1 MKPRYAIVMLLVLAL
16 AVPVSLLAQQSS
28 NAITEASAAQ
38 ARDQLAGTYRLMTA
52 TSTNLATGEITY
64 PLGKSPEG
72 YIMYGRD
79 GRMMIFMVAE
89 KRPQPKDLASATDQ
103 ERLDLFK
110 TMLAYSGTYDFDGKV
125 VTHHID
131 VAWNGIKD
139 SPQRDVKLDGRKL
152 VLGYTGPNVRT
163 GVVGKVEITWEKVE

>member
-1 MKPRYAIVMLLVLAL
+1 MKWKRIAIVTVLAVVVF
-16 AVPVSLLAQQSS
+16 AAAFGFGQSTQAQTT
-28 NAITEASAAQ
+28 N
-38 ARDQLAGTYRLMTA
+38 QLAGTYRLITA

-64 PLGKSPEG
+64 PLGKSPQG